1 MSKEIFFVFKE
12 DQNSMKSKI
21 KERNNPDCILLKNE
35 DLLLKSQ
42 IAQINGINMPKKIIN
57 SDNSNLP
64 TKQTYEENN
73 IIFNEPK
80 NKFFIKDE
88 VKEKKEEKKEEK
100 EDENEEENEE
110 EKEEEVKEIIN
121 QEEGKKKKC
130 GRKKTRDGEEGI
142 HDKYADDNLR
152 RKVKH
157 IVLKEI
163 LEFINKKIYEKYN
176 GNIGKGLA
184 MKKLHIINQKQKAI
198 SDIIYNK
205 NFLHKKLGEIFSADI
220 SSRFTSF
227 LKCHNKIVIENLLN
241 EDNVEIRQY
250 FTNLFNLTF
259 LDSLNHFTGKKIFE
273 ELLGLPNYKEVIPQY
288 EPNPQSDYK
297 TCLEFYIFYY
307 ELIINGKKARK
318 PRKEKNDDNE

>member
-1 MSKEIFFVFKE
+1 MSKELFFVFKE

-21 KERNNPDCILLKNE
+21 KERNPDFILLKNE
-35 DLLLKSQ
+35 DLLLKNQ

-64 TKQTYEENN
+64 TKQTFEENN
-73 IIFNEPK
+73 IIFNTPI
-80 NKFFIKDE
+80 NKFLIKDE
-88 VKEKKEEKKEEK
+88 VKENEEEKKEEK
-100 EDENEEENEE
+100 EDENEEE
-110 EKEEEVKEIIN
+110 KEEEVKEIMIEE
-121 QEEGKKKKC
+121 EEGKKKKC
-130 GRKKTRDGEEGI
+130 GRKRTRDGEEGM

-157 IVLKEI
+157 IVLKEL

-184 MKKLHIINQKQKAI
+184 MKKLHIINQKQKAN

-205 NFLHKKLGEIFSADI
+205 NFLHKKLGDIFSADI

-241 EDNVEIRQY
+241 EENVKIRQY

-259 LDSLNHFTGKKIFE
+259 LDSLNHFIGKKIFE
-273 ELLGLPNYKEVIPQY
+273 ELLGLPNYKEIIPQY

-297 TCLEFYIFYY
+297 TCLEFYLFYY
-307 ELIINGKKARK
+307 ELIINSKKARK
-318 PRKEKNDDNE
+318 PRKEKNNDNE

>member
-110 EKEEEVKEIIN
+110 EKEEEVKEIII
-121 QEEGKKKKC
+121 QEEEGKKKKC
-130 GRKKTRDGEEGI
+130 GR
-142 HDKYADDNLR
+142 
-152 RKVKH
+152 
-157 IVLKEI
+157 
-163 LEFINKKIYEKYN
+163 
-176 GNIGKGLA
+176 
-184 MKKLHIINQKQKAI
+184 
-198 SDIIYNK
+198 
-205 NFLHKKLGEIFSADI
+205 
-220 SSRFTSF
+220 
-227 LKCHNKIVIENLLN
+227 
-241 EDNVEIRQY
+241 
-250 FTNLFNLTF
+250 
-259 LDSLNHFTGKKIFE
+259 
-273 ELLGLPNYKEVIPQY
+273 
-288 EPNPQSDYK
+288 
-297 TCLEFYIFYY
+297 
-307 ELIINGKKARK
+307 
-318 PRKEKNDDNE
+318 